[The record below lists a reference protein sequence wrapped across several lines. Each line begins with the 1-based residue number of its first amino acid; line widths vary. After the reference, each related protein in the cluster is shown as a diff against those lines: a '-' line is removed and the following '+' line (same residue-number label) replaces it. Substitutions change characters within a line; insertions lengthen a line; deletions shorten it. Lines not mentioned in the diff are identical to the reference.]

1 MLIDTHAHLT
11 DEQFGGSRE
20 IIADMKAD
28 GLERIIS
35 VGYDLESSSGSAL
48 LAERNE
54 AVYCAVGYHPS
65 EIGRM
70 TDDGLQQLYELSK
83 HEKCV
88 AIGEIGLDYHYPDTN
103 KPVQKSGLEKMLELV
118 ESSALPVIFHIREAD
133 GDMLKTVKDNINKFK
148 ASGVVHCFSGSKE
161 TALEYIKLGFYI
173 SFTGVISFRN
183 AEKFPEIIK
192 ALPKDRI
199 LIETDCPY
207 LAPPPHRGEI
217 NYPKYVKYQAE
228 RIAQILG
235 EDISEVER
243 FTTENAY
250 ALFKKM
256 KRARI

>member
-1 MLIDTHAHLT
+1 MKLS
-11 DEQFGGSRE
+11 EQ
-20 IIADMKAD
+20 
-28 GLERIIS
+28 
-35 VGYDLESSSGSAL
+35 
-48 LAERNE
+48 NQ

-70 TDDGLQQLYELSK
+70 TDDGLDKLFALSK
-83 HEKCV
+83 NEKCV

-103 KPVQKSGLEKMLELV
+103 KPVQHDGLDKMFELAENSG
-118 ESSALPVIFHIREAD
+118 LPVIFHIREAD
-133 GDMLKTVKDNINKFK
+133 GDMMKKVKDNIGKFK
-148 ASGVVHCFSGSKE
+148 VGGVVHCFSGSKE
-161 TALEYIKLGFYI
+161 TALEYIKLGFYV

-192 ALPKDRI
+192 ALPRDRI

-228 RIAQILG
+228 RIADILG
-235 EDISEVER
+235 EKVGEVER

-250 ALFKKM
+250 RLFAKM
-256 KRARI
+256 KRA

>member
-11 DEQFGGSRE
+11 DGEFGGAKD
-20 IIADMKAD
+20 IIDNMKAD

-35 VGYDLESSSGSAL
+35 VGYDLESSEGSL
-48 LAERNE
+48 KLSEQNQ

-70 TDDGLQQLYELSK
+70 TDDGLEKLFALSK
-83 HEKCV
+83 NEKCV

-103 KPVQKSGLEKMLELV
+103 KPVQHDGLDKMFELAENSG
-118 ESSALPVIFHIREAD
+118 LPVIFHIREAD
-133 GDMLKTVKDNINKFK
+133 GDMLKKVKDNIGKFK
-148 ASGVVHCFSGSKE
+148 AGGVVHCFSGSKE
-161 TALEYIKLGFYI
+161 TALEYIKLGFYV

-192 ALPKDRI
+192 ALPRDRI

-228 RIAQILG
+228 RIADILG
-235 EDISEVER
+235 EKVGEVER

-250 ALFKKM
+250 RLFAKM
-256 KRARI
+256 KRA

>member
-11 DEQFGGSRE
+11 DEEFGGARE
-20 IIADMKAD
+20 IIDNMKAD

-35 VGYDLESSSGSAL
+35 VGYDLESSVGGMKLS
-48 LAERNE
+48 EQNE

-65 EIGRM
+65 EIGGM
-70 TDDGLQQLYELSK
+70 TDDGLQKLYELSR

-103 KPVQKSGLEKMLELV
+103 KPVQHDGLEKMFELV
-118 ESSALPVIFHIREAD
+118 ESSRLPVAFHIREAD
-133 GDMLKTVKDNINKFK
+133 SDMLKKFKDNINKFK

-192 ALPKDRI
+192 SLPKDRI

-235 EDISEVER
+235 TDIGEVER
-243 FTTENAY
+243 FTTDNAY
-250 ALFKKM
+250 RLFGKM
-256 KRARI
+256 KRA